1 MSKGVTHLNPSG
13 YMRLALSARYRP
25 LRCTHCLTVNGVHP
39 AGAPPSISVPIA
51 MANACTTFVGLSGS
65 SAGRCQSEL
74 RVIAYGSRRISRG
87 ACLGCVTCGICV
99 VNISIPVKPAA
110 EQSGIPRSLRYVY
123 FAQSPS
129 RPVHISSKYL
139 PSCHRWANIDKRS
152 AW

>member
-1 MSKGVTHLNPSG
+1 M
-13 YMRLALSARYRP
+13 
-25 LRCTHCLTVNGVHP
+25 
-39 AGAPPSISVPIA
+39 A

-74 RVIAYGSRRISRG
+74 RIIAYGSSRTSTG
-87 ACLGCVTCGICV
+87 ACLSCVTCDICA

-110 EQSGIPRSLRYVY
+110 EQPGIPRSLGYVY

-139 PSCHRWANIDKRS
+139 PSCHRWANIGKRS
-152 AW
+152 AWWLYAPRRVAYSSISLVRDHECSSTCHAQL